1 MYTEEDYIQL
11 SSIQHFVFCP
21 RQCGLIHV
29 DALWSENLFTARGR
43 IMHEKADSGEDE
55 SRGDRIITRS
65 LNVYSR
71 RLGLSGR
78 CDVVEMNETGDTVIP
93 YPVEYKSGK
102 PKMDISDTAQLCAQA
117 LCLEEMM
124 NVSVREAAVFYGKP
138 RRRLAVEIDD
148 NLRRE
153 TESIIHSIHGMIKEK
168 RVPAAKYM
176 KKCDTCSLN
185 DMCMPKVKSGKL
197 KSYIEELYRTN
208 EKTP

>member
-11 SSIQHFVFCP
+11 SSIQHYIFCP

-55 SRGDRIITRS
+55 SRGDKSIVRS

-71 RLGLSGR
+71 RLGVSGR
-78 CDVVEMNETGDTVIP
+78 CDVVEMNESGARIIP

-102 PKMDISDTAQLCAQA
+102 PKMDISDMAQLCAQA

-124 NVSVREAAVFYGKP
+124 NVPIREAAIFYGKP
-138 RRRLAVEIDD
+138 RRRLQVEIDD
-148 NLRRE
+148 DLRRD
-153 TESIIHSIHGMIKEK
+153 TESIIHSIHLMIKER
-168 RVPAAKYM
+168 RVPAAVYT
-176 KKCDTCSLN
+176 KKCDSCSLA
-185 DMCMPKVKSGKL
+185 DMCMPKVKTGRL
-197 KSYIEELYRTN
+197 KSYIEELYTIH
-208 EKTP
+208 EETP